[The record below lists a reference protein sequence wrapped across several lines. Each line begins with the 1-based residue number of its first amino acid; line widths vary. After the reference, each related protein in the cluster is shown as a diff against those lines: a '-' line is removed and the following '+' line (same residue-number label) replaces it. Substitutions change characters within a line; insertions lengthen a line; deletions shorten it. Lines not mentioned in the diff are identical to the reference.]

1 MNNSK
6 EQNMASGNPA
16 EIVLDVYDSNNNL
29 YTTLPG
35 GTNGFK
41 TGDTVY
47 RYKDDAGKDVFT
59 KDILDLP
66 MYASLDEKTGDIIIT
81 APGSIYNTD
90 EFQKTFDKSIL
101 ESYSLAYKLNPN
113 YKVSV
118 MEKNEETGAEEE
130 KQVTIPEWIEKLNE
144 SFKVYKDNLRLVRDT
159 KNNLVSQYGE
169 KANNLSTA
177 QINRILQNPTSG
189 VYIPDILFS
198 VNFFGD
204 NPDLGN
210 PFESIRGK
218 SGADGSFT
226 LDDLKSVF
234 TRENFGRSELAGV
247 LATIDGALKSSNWD
261 KEDTYTDADGN
272 TVKNRNSADEASKLI
287 AFKDFLLKNHPES
300 EWYQQVG
307 DNIETLC
314 LNFDYY
320 TTRVFANIANV
331 IEAGVTEGNGHA
343 VQNWIKEDLDPTMEQ
358 YNMYSQMETDA
369 AQAMQVIGMIGGTLL
384 GSAGAGVIA
393 KGLGA
398 LVLSPFAVGASLA
411 VKAMPALQK
420 LTTLTTI
427 AKTFSTAH
435 PMLSASASFLLDTL
449 HDAILFDSTTLR
461 DTLEAADGDTR
472 AYWEGQLAD
481 NMKWW
486 TGMAGARTLVK
497 FAGKTPVGKT
507 LDAWLTPY
515 INKKLAVWGER
526 KADFYDRMA
535 GGSLI
540 RKIEDQIRDAKYG
553 SNKFDRLVKKHI
565 QLEWNEILRTARKEL
580 GDIKIETKLGIFPTK
595 EGYKALLDAKN
606 NIKAI
611 ENAIDS
617 YARNINYKVSEYI
630 SPQYDPATK
639 QMRYINPDLA
649 KANQNASDFY
659 YKLVSLTKKY
669 GLSVS
674 DQGFLNQD
682 MINYWVGSAHLE
694 TMVQMSKYG
703 SADHAK
709 LASENIPIIKKN
721 IAAAKSALPQE
732 ITALIDQ
739 GIQNRIYQN
748 WYKAQNEFAKHKGLV
763 NAEQIDSYDNNPIWK
778 EIGYMPANIKT
789 EPTGRFIRK
798 DGTVEAVISQDIEHF
813 TYRVSKGQNY
823 ADPELVRFNKLRAL
837 AKADVNRDIIKAYNS
852 LSSTKNVIK
861 LSGEDTE
868 YARKINEN
876 KKNLEKLLNVSASE
890 QFKPGEFEFKLL
902 KGPDGKQTVNV
913 EIDLGT
919 RSIVISNLS
928 PDEVSQFLANKKVIK
943 GKNGKISDNVNAEN
957 YNEWFSKQSSEVKK
971 YLKQKYTE
979 MLGEDVVETDKVAIN
994 FGEKIDEWTQSEW
1007 NAWNDI
1013 RGTINNMSL
1022 ADNSLGLG
1030 NDKFY
1035 AELHDEINEMAKR
1048 VPYKGKRSISEI
1060 KSRVIRRLEENGI
1073 DAHLIERIDAPD
1085 RYTSNNMR
1093 HILNGDVDETTR
1105 IRLAKDVADNSDG
1118 KKLVAWRTQSDGT
1131 DNFYG
1136 SSLGSQMLDDVTR
1149 ERWKG
1154 GRWLYINEN
1163 GPNVDTMGRAGDNLL
1178 VFPVNKSDILY
1189 LNDVDDYSEAAE
1201 DLLSFRKTKRNDI
1214 DPREKAKYEV
1224 IRKSVIDIYG
1234 SEGNIPHY
1242 NELSKLDDYT
1252 LEKIANEDPRSLL
1265 KASGK
1270 KIIEYEV
1277 AGNRKEFVTFPD
1289 DTPEILS
1296 DGVKDMAKEYGGYDD
1311 VSDNFV
1317 NYNVGDIY
1325 NPADFTAN
1333 ELKGAPKIEKS
1344 KILDGS
1350 YDPSTRYKIAKTA
1363 AIEMIYGSNAG
1374 GNKQTWVLYRDQKNG
1389 IDNIKGN
1396 DAEPLAYTYKRSK
1409 EGDLDGAEIFNAG
1422 KPSSLSLKSAKSTVM
1437 FPVLQDDILN
1447 ENTVEKYKKMAES
1460 LIAKNKVEVDADTLH
1475 IFGLDDVIPKE
1486 LNSIIDSKGGN
1497 EFLKKVVDD
1506 DVRALLDISGKKILY
1521 GKITDGKG
1529 EDGWGLILF
1538 PDRNPE
1544 VFENGVNAMANIKND
1559 FNNSST
1565 LSGPALEK
1573 HLWNRL
1579 YSLINSKENI
1589 DFLNKLGWNDDIAI
1603 FKEGADRKGR
1613 ITRGRHSYG
1622 NYEEISVNLKA
1633 IDNIEILK
1641 KVEFHEVAHAAWL
1654 RATPETRE
1662 AIAKDLLKKMG
1673 VDPSVANGVEC
1684 TRDMNELVAHA
1695 MDTKFAADNGWTK
1708 YINDTVTKEH
1718 LTNLAEHAGVK
1729 LDKTFKEKA
1738 MTAVKSFI
1746 TFVKT
1751 KLLGINSAR
1760 TFNEF
1765 YYGLLNGDF
1774 ANDLKKRIGT
1784 TIIFNPNRELSKTGI
1799 DMSDYARRRAKP
1811 AEHPGFGGK
1820 IPITYTSYG
1829 GEEISVNKSHIKGGE
1844 DGPIGEVAG
1853 GVKGTGGDTP
1863 RQIPVTQF
1871 IHPTEEINVTRI
1883 YEPNSYELF
1892 KRAVDEGGAEFE
1904 AGLQRA
1910 YLLGDKNF
1918 SDSPLMNEAARNLEN
1933 GKDAF
1938 YDGVVLTRIKGELRS
1953 LIEGFDVD
1961 TFSDDL
1967 VKSIRS
1973 HIEDYVNKITSNE
1986 GAKAVIDSLAGD
1998 ANGADLFARY
2008 FSLKSLHEKA
2018 NLDRAKKAMADA
2030 VWEDLKA
2037 HDITI
2042 KNGEKVRDLVGKV
2055 VNDVVEKELDD
2066 AASALRTVN
2075 PDLADTKDLF
2085 ANVEKINNRIMGAE
2099 KKIKSGENGYVMYL
2113 DDNGREVYAQVD
2125 PAFASLYTYRYQIEN
2140 AEASALAKMNA
2151 MMSRMFRYGTT
2162 SVNLSSFGN
2171 QLFRDFGNALL
2182 VGGSWNTIR
2191 KNADNLVDVFGERIV
2206 NEIKQFDPS
2215 GYEMRQVEQLAK
2227 DSGQTINEAA
2237 VSRELMRGSAIAP
2250 STTETTL
2257 YAKFMKEAYGRKSD
2271 TDLNNLKS
2279 SVESLLEKYNP
2290 DKLLNGKRENYLR
2303 RRVYASSYNDAIK
2316 QGYNIEQART
2326 YAEFAMNNA
2335 TTNFSRQLY
2344 HLQAI
2349 ADSTPYFRAAING
2362 SKSFWRMW
2370 SLDPVGIT
2378 GRITGGLII
2387 PVMALTAFS
2396 LENKEDAE
2404 IYKNIPE
2411 YQKDSSIVFV
2421 FDGKP
2426 MSIPVPQEISNIINP
2441 FRHFVEYLNVAQPN
2455 AFHEL
2460 AMNDL
2465 LGFAPYDLTGFSTVD
2480 MDHMASEPTFFDRV
2494 SRGFARIFSSM
2505 APVPLKTVYMLA
2517 TGTDPYTGKSLRDPK
2532 NNVYFNEETGTTEVM
2547 DYNQNAF
2554 ARLLAEWFGDSGMSS
2569 NLAEKVVSG
2578 VVGTTGSNLLG
2589 DITALF
2595 REGGDAF
2602 MKSAATNIGEQ
2613 IMKPFDVPVYN
2624 LADATWKREIK
2635 NLTFE
2640 KEALLN
2646 SKKMVA
2652 LNNELKF
2659 ATDPEKRKKILAERS
2674 NLVNEFTQKVGNLVK
2689 NLSEEYGGTFDRQK
2703 FAAVMNL
2710 LNFDSDAG
2718 YQSGTQASS
2727 DIALSGY
2734 WDGRDAAIHTMQQ
2747 LGINGPNDASIF
2759 GYLIKD
2765 EATGKT
2771 VMKYTSP
2778 IAIMDM
2784 KQQWY
2789 NQDEI
2794 NYANINALIK
2804 SNGIKDA
2811 HDSITKQINAIYGS
2825 KSRLSNADRAN
2836 IEAIQINWNT
2846 QLAKVLAPYI
2856 SQMTPEAAINNSKVL
2871 NLLYPYVEVPG
2882 SWEKNNSNRS
2892 PSLGDRGNKK
2902 KAYYDSWIKT
2912 MFSVNDRYKGQY

>member
-6 EQNMASGNPA
+6 EQNIASGNPA

-47 RYKDDAGKDVFT
+47 RYKDDDGKDVFT

-90 EFQKTFDKSIL
+90 EFQRTFDKSVL

-113 YKVSV
+113 YKVPV

-159 KNNLVSQYGE
+159 KKNLVSQYGE

-247 LATIDGALKSSNWD
+247 IATIDGALKSSNWD

-331 IEAGVTEGNGHA
+331 IEAGATEGNGHFIH
-343 VQNWIKEDLDPTMEQ
+343 NWIKEDLDPTMEQ

-420 LTTLTTI
+420 LATLTTI

-435 PMLSASASFLLDTL
+435 PMLAASASFLLDTL

-497 FAGKTPVGKT
+497 FAGKTPVGKA

-553 SNKFDRLVKKHI
+553 SNKFNRLVKKHI

-606 NIKAI
+606 NVKAI

-694 TMVQMSKYG
+694 TMIQMSKYG
-703 SADHAK
+703 SSDHAK
-709 LASENIPIIKKN
+709 LALENIPIIKKN

-739 GIQNRIYQN
+739 GIKNRVYQN

-763 NAEQIDSYDNNPIWK
+763 NADQIDSYDNNPIWK

-789 EPTGRFIRK
+789 EPTGRFLRK

-813 TYRVSKGQNY
+813 TYRVSEGQNY

-876 KKNLEKLLNVSASE
+876 KKSLEKLLNVSASE
-890 QFKPGEFEFKLL
+890 QFKPGEVEFKLL
-902 KGPDGKQTVNV
+902 KSTDGEQTVNV

-919 RSIVISNLS
+919 RSIVISSLS

-957 YNEWFSKQSSEVKK
+957 YNDWFNNQSNEVKK
-971 YLKQKYTE
+971 YLRQKYTE
-979 MLGEDVVETDKVAIN
+979 MTGEDVVSESNKLTVSSINSDTIGEVDGNDYAKYIDPTKKGQFNPEGYKKFGEENLERVSTDELDKGTEDLTTNVIKTGGPVDRYNADIRSGEIASDRDFAGRLLDDFLDTGGYSGGVNSSEEELEQLVWTYFHKEQDALYNKLFENGDFDYTKEEEYYDALRELVISKLVQGFRGNYKLKNNTILYRGIN
-994 FGEKIDEWTQSEW
+994 AGGNRVNRAGDLSWVKPNSDFNDRGFAFVTLSRDAANRFAGSGDGEKILLEYHVPAGNKVFYLNEYGKGAKDGGAMILPS
-1007 NAWNDI
+1007 NSHGRIGDI
-1013 RGTINNMSL
+1013 TV
-1022 ADNSLGLG
+1022 D
-1030 NDKFY
+1030 
-1035 AELHDEINEMAKR
+1035 
-1048 VPYKGKRSISEI
+1048 
-1060 KSRVIRRLEENGI
+1060 ENGVKHVQI
-1073 DAHLIERIDAPD
+1073 YLD
-1085 RYTSNNMR
+1085 SN
-1093 HILNGDVDETTR
+1093 GVDV
-1105 IRLAKDVADNSDG
+1105 
-1118 KKLVAWRTQSDGT
+1118 KKFQ
-1131 DNFYG
+1131 
-1136 SSLGSQMLDDVTR
+1136 
-1149 ERWKG
+1149 
-1154 GRWLYINEN
+1154 
-1163 GPNVDTMGRAGDNLL
+1163 
-1178 VFPVNKSDILY
+1178 
-1189 LNDVDDYSEAAE
+1189 
-1201 DLLSFRKTKRNDI
+1201 
-1214 DPREKAKYEV
+1214 
-1224 IRKSVIDIYG
+1224 
-1234 SEGNIPHY
+1234 
-1242 NELSKLDDYT
+1242 
-1252 LEKIANEDPRSLL
+1252 
-1265 KASGK
+1265 
-1270 KIIEYEV
+1270 
-1277 AGNRKEFVTFPD
+1277 
-1289 DTPEILS
+1289 
-1296 DGVKDMAKEYGGYDD
+1296 
-1311 VSDNFV
+1311 
-1317 NYNVGDIY
+1317 
-1325 NPADFTAN
+1325 NPANIEGT
-1333 ELKGAPKIEKS
+1333 PKYTKE
-1344 KILDGS
+1344 KILDNS
-1350 YDPSTRYKIAKTA
+1350 YDTTTRWKLAKTA
-1363 AIEMIYGSNAG
+1363 ATEMFYDASNG
-1374 GNKQTWVLYRDQKNG
+1374 NGNHLNGRVIGWSNDGNKIGDTIGSTLNSKFR
-1389 IDNIKGN
+1389 
-1396 DAEPLAYTYKRSK
+1396 YKK
-1409 EGDLDGAEIFNAG
+1409 DGDIDGAKFFEDHTYRYSGDRLSG
-1422 KPSSLSLKSAKSTVM
+1422 KAF
-1437 FPVLQDDILN
+1437 FPVKASDILN
-1447 ENTVEKYKKMAES
+1447 SDEVSQYSRNAEQVLNMSKETRALETKVAKESKKSEDWYKLLTS
-1460 LIAKNKVEVDADTLH
+1460 S
-1475 IFGLDDVIPKE
+1475 DDE
-1486 LNSIIDSKGGN
+1486 
-1497 EFLKKVVDD
+1497 LKKIADGDIKALMNMTNTRVFKGAFSVPDGETHWGYIIFDD
-1506 DVRALLDISGKKILY
+1506 DVKNVFN
-1521 GKITDGKG
+1521 DG
-1529 EDGWGLILF
+1529 L
-1538 PDRNPE
+1538 
-1544 VFENGVNAMANIKND
+1544 NAMTNVKND
-1559 FNNSST
+1559 IDNSYT
-1565 LSGPALEK
+1565 LSSS
-1573 HLWNRL
+1573 
-1579 YSLINSKENI
+1579 SLREHNKKKLNKLIRSEENL
-1589 DFLNKLGWNDDIAI
+1589 DFLNKIGWTKDIDA
-1603 FKEGADRKGR
+1603 FQSKYWGVYSSVRSSG
-1613 ITRGRHSYG
+1613 
-1622 NYEEISVNLKA
+1622 YEKIKANMDMIEDLAGLKTT
-1633 IDNIEILK
+1633 
-1641 KVEFHEVAHAAWL
+1641 EFHEISHAAWK
-1654 RATPETRE
+1654 RATTKTRM
-1662 AIAKDLLKKMG
+1662 AIGQDLVNKLGLNIK
-1673 VDPSVANGVEC
+1673 VDNLVACSE
-1684 TRDMNELVAHA
+1684 DMSELIAHA
-1695 MDTKFAADNGWTK
+1695 MDMRFASENGWEK
-1708 YINDTVTKEH
+1708 MVKDSAINDYVE
-1718 LTNLAEHAGVK
+1718 NLAKHAGYK
-1729 LDKTFKEKA
+1729 PT
-1738 MTAVKSFI
+1738 KSFKDRVI
-1746 TFVKT
+1746 SIVRSFVIFVKT
-1751 KLLGINSAR
+1751 KLAGINDAR
-1760 TFNEF
+1760 TFDDF
-1765 YYGLLNGDF
+1765 YNGLLNGDF
-1774 ANDLKKRIGT
+1774 ADDLNKSLGDFYKITEADDIKLSPAKKLVDLEPPDWDGNIRVTYLNGGNGRIGVNFIEDPT
-1784 TIIFNPNRELSKTGI
+1784 VGRGDI
-1799 DMSDYARRRAKP
+1799 DGSDIEAQAT
-1811 AEHPGFGGK
+1811 AQGGTK
-1820 IPITYTSYG
+1820 
-1829 GEEISVNKSHIKGGE
+1829 
-1844 DGPIGEVAG
+1844 
-1853 GVKGTGGDTP
+1853 
-1863 RQIPVTQF
+1863 IPVTQVMGS
-1871 IHPTEEINVTRI
+1871 PEEINVTRV

-1910 YLLGDKNF
+1910 YLLGDEKF
-1918 SDSPLMNEAARNLEN
+1918 SDSPLMNEAARNVEN

-1953 LIEGFDVD
+1953 LVDGFDVD

-1986 GAKAVIDSLAGD
+1986 GARAVIDSLAGD
-1998 ANGADLFARY
+1998 TNGADLFARY

-2085 ANVEKINNRIMGAE
+2085 ANVEKINNKIMGAE

-2182 VGGSWNTIR
+2182 VGGSWSTIR

-2237 VSRELMRGSAIAP
+2237 VSRELMRGSALAP

-2303 RRVYASSYNDAIK
+2303 RRVYASSYNDALK

-2426 MSIPVPQEISNIINP
+2426 ISIPVPQEISNIINP
-2441 FRHFVEYLNVAQPN
+2441 FRHFVEYLNIAQPN

-2480 MDHMASEPTFFDRV
+2480 MDHMASDPTFFDRV
-2494 SRGFARIFSSM
+2494 SRGFARVFSSM

-2589 DITALF
+2589 DLIALF
-2595 REGGDAF
+2595 KEGGDAF

-2689 NLSEEYGGTFDRQK
+2689 GLSEKYGGTFDRQK

-2710 LNFDSDAG
+2710 LNFDSNAG

-2759 GYLIKD
+2759 GYLVKD
-2765 EATGKT
+2765 DDTGKT

-2825 KSRLSNADRAN
+2825 KSRLSNADHAN

-2871 NLLYPYVEVPG
+2871 DLLYPYVEVPG

-2902 KAYYDSWIKT
+2902 KAYYDSWVKS

>member
-16 EIVLDVYDSNNNL
+16 EIVLDVYDSDNNL

-287 AFKDFLLKNHPES
+287 AFKDFILKNHPES

-314 LNFDYY
+314 LNFDYF

-358 YNMYSQMETDA
+358 YNMYSQLETDA

-497 FAGKTPVGKT
+497 FAGKTPVGKA

-540 RKIEDQIRDAKYG
+540 RKIEEQIRDAKYG
-553 SNKFDRLVKKHI
+553 SNKFNRLVKKHI

-595 EGYKALLDAKN
+595 EGYKDLLKAKN

-694 TMVQMSKYG
+694 TMIQMSKYG

-709 LASENIPIIKKN
+709 LALENIPIIKKN
-721 IAAAKSALPQE
+721 VAAAKSALPQE

-739 GIQNRIYQN
+739 GIQNRVYQN

-763 NAEQIDSYDNNPIWK
+763 NAEKIDSYDNNPIWK

-789 EPTGRFIRK
+789 EPTGRFLRN

-890 QFKPGEFEFKLL
+890 QFKPGEVEFKLL
-902 KGPDGKQTVNV
+902 KSTDGKQTVNV

-957 YNEWFSKQSSEVKK
+957 YNEWFNNQSSEVKK
-971 YLKQKYTE
+971 YLRQKYTE
-979 MLGEDVVETDKVAIN
+979 MTGDDVDVKTREHQYDGLEFFDAVPGTYEHKQMVGLIDGQKDIDYYAQNKDQRVAFVYMSPDEYLEALTKKN
-994 FGEKIDEWTQSEW
+994 GGPYENIDEILGRSRERWT
-1007 NAWNDI
+1007 
-1013 RGTINNMSL
+1013 T
-1022 ADNSLGLG
+1022 
-1030 NDKFY
+1030 K
-1035 AELHDEINEMAKR
+1035 
-1048 VPYKGKRSISEI
+1048 
-1060 KSRVIRRLEENGI
+1060 
-1073 DAHLIERIDAPD
+1073 
-1085 RYTSNNMR
+1085 
-1093 HILNGDVDETTR
+1093 
-1105 IRLAKDVADNSDG
+1105 DG
-1118 KKLVAWRTQSDGT
+1118 KKTGWMDYADQMRLHDFDPNAGDGKFPPPRLIY
-1131 DNFYG
+1131 DKNGYSG
-1136 SSLGSQMLDDVTR
+1136 QEGIHRALAARSLGVKEMPVSVEYSDRNMV
-1149 ERWKG
+1149 
-1154 GRWLYINEN
+1154 EN
-1163 GPNVDTMGRAGDNLL
+1163 AKRIIDGKANVVGDNLE
-1178 VFPVNKSDILY
+1178 V
-1189 LNDVDDYSEAAE
+1189 
-1201 DLLSFRKTKRNDI
+1201 KRFENPANI
-1214 DPREKAKYEV
+1214 DGTPKYTREK
-1224 IRKSVIDIYG
+1224 IID
-1234 SEGNIPHY
+1234 
-1242 NELSKLDDYT
+1242 
-1252 LEKIANEDPRSLL
+1252 
-1265 KASGK
+1265 
-1270 KIIEYEV
+1270 
-1277 AGNRKEFVTFPD
+1277 
-1289 DTPEILS
+1289 
-1296 DGVKDMAKEYGGYDD
+1296 GGYTP
-1311 VSDNFV
+1311 
-1317 NYNVGDIY
+1317 Y
-1325 NPADFTAN
+1325 
-1333 ELKGAPKIEKS
+1333 
-1344 KILDGS
+1344 
-1350 YDPSTRYKIAKTA
+1350 TRWKLAKTA
-1363 AIEMIYGSNAG
+1363 AYEMWYDNDSRKVGSVLAFTKDG
-1374 GNKQTWVLYRDQKNG
+1374 GSGANNG
-1389 IDNIKGN
+1389 IGESLEDG
-1396 DAEPLAYTYKRSK
+1396 LRYQT
-1409 EGDLDGAEIFNAG
+1409 EGDLDGAVFFREASWKGSGISKNKDGVFF
-1422 KPSSLSLKSAKSTVM
+1422 
-1437 FPVLQDDILN
+1437 FPVKDSDILYSSDAN
-1447 ENTVEKYKKMAES
+1447 QHARNAEALLKMSDEERANFGNMEKSDYWQKMLSYSE
-1460 LIAKNKVEVDADTLH
+1460 ED
-1475 IFGLDDVIPKE
+1475 
-1486 LNSIIDSKGGN
+1486 
-1497 EFLKKVVDD
+1497 LKKIANKDP
-1506 DVRALLDISGKKILY
+1506 RALLNLSDKKVFKGSFNGPDGGSGIY
-1521 GKITDGKG
+1521 GYIIFK
-1529 EDGWGLILF
+1529 EDVDELF
-1538 PDRNPE
+1538 N
-1544 VFENGVNAMANIKND
+1544 NGVDSMSRVKND
-1559 FNNSST
+1559 IDNKYT
-1565 LSGPALEK
+1565 LSASGIRSRNKKRLNALIRSE
-1573 HLWNRL
+1573 
-1579 YSLINSKENI
+1579 ENL
-1589 DFLNKLGWNDDIAI
+1589 DFLNKIGWDKGVYPNQSKYYGEYTFRRRVGTEKIEANMDLLDDMAGLQTT
-1603 FKEGADRKGR
+1603 E
-1613 ITRGRHSYG
+1613 
-1622 NYEEISVNLKA
+1622 L
-1633 IDNIEILK
+1633 
-1641 KVEFHEVAHAAWL
+1641 HELSHAAWQ
-1654 RATPETRE
+1654 RASVKTRM
-1662 AIAKDLLKKMG
+1662 AIGQDLVNKLGLKIEIDK
-1673 VDPSVANGVEC
+1673 VRACSN
-1684 TRDMNELVAHA
+1684 DMDELVAHA
-1695 MDTKFAADNGWTK
+1695 MDMRFASENGWEKWVESETTK
-1708 YINDTVTKEH
+1708 KH
-1718 LTNLAEHAGVK
+1718 LKNLAEHAGYK
-1729 LDKTFKEKA
+1729 LTESFKERA
-1738 MTAVKSFI
+1738 MNIVRSFVM
-1746 TFVKT
+1746 FVKA
-1751 KLLGINSAR
+1751 KLSGINDAR
-1760 TFNEF
+1760 TFDDF
-1765 YYGLLNGDF
+1765 YNGLLNGDF
-1774 ANDLKKRIGT
+1774 ADDLRKNLREFYNSTEGTGDSLRPAKNLQELDSPDWDGKISVTYINGDSGNVGIRFEPNTNSQQSGT
-1784 TIIFNPNRELSKTGI
+1784 TN
-1799 DMSDYARRRAKP
+1799 
-1811 AEHPGFGGK
+1811 
-1820 IPITYTSYG
+1820 
-1829 GEEISVNKSHIKGGE
+1829 
-1844 DGPIGEVAG
+1844 
-1853 GVKGTGGDTP
+1853 
-1863 RQIPVTQF
+1863 IPVTQV
-1871 IHPTEEINVTRI
+1871 IHLPEEIDVTRV

-1910 YLLGDKNF
+1910 YLLGDEKF

-2085 ANVEKINNRIMGAE
+2085 ANVEKINNKIMGAE

-2182 VGGSWNTIR
+2182 VGGSWSTIR

-2480 MDHMASEPTFFDRV
+2480 MDHMASDPTFFDRV

-2569 NLAEKVVSG
+2569 NLAEKIVSG
-2578 VVGTTGSNLLG
+2578 IVGTTGSNLLG

-2602 MKSAATNIGEQ
+2602 LKSAATNIGEQ
-2613 IMKPFDVPVYN
+2613 VMKPFDVPVYN

-2689 NLSEEYGGTFDRQK
+2689 GLSEKYGGTFDRQK

-2734 WDGRDAAIHTMQQ
+2734 WDGRDAAIHAMQQ

-2759 GYLIKD
+2759 GYLVKD
-2765 EATGKT
+2765 DATGKT

-2836 IEAIQINWNT
+2836 IESIQINWNT

>member
-6 EQNMASGNPA
+6 EQNIASGNPS
-16 EIVLDVYDSNNNL
+16 EMVLDVYDSNNNL
-29 YTTLPG
+29 YTTLPN

-41 TGDTVY
+41 SGDTVY
-47 RYKDDAGKDVFT
+47 RYKDDSGKDVFT

-118 MEKNEETGAEEE
+118 MEKNEETGVEEE

-159 KNNLVSQYGE
+159 KKNLVSQYGE

-331 IEAGVTEGNGHA
+331 IEAGATEGNGHA

-420 LTTLTTI
+420 LATLTTI

-435 PMLSASASFLLDTL
+435 PMLAASASFLLDTL

-497 FAGKTPVGKT
+497 FAGKTPIGKA
-507 LDAWLTPY
+507 LDAWFTPY

-540 RKIEDQIRDAKYG
+540 RKIEDQIKDAKYG
-553 SNKFDRLVKKHI
+553 SNKFNRLVKKHI

-595 EGYKALLDAKN
+595 EGYKDLLDAKN
-606 NIKAI
+606 NIKSI

-617 YARNINYKVSEYI
+617 YARNINYKVGEYI

-682 MINYWVGSAHLE
+682 MIDYWVGSAHLE
-694 TMVQMSKYG
+694 TMIQMSKYG
-703 SADHAK
+703 NADHAK
-709 LASENIPIIKKN
+709 LALENIPILEKN

-732 ITALIDQ
+732 ITSLIDQ
-739 GIQNRIYQN
+739 GIQNRVYQN

-763 NAEQIDSYDNNPIWK
+763 NADQIDSYDNNPIWK

-789 EPTGRFIRK
+789 DPTGRFIRN

-813 TYRVSKGQNY
+813 TYRVSEGQHY

-852 LSSTKNVIK
+852 LSSAKNVVK

-876 KKNLEKLLNVSASE
+876 RKSLEKLLNVSASE
-890 QFKPGEFEFKLL
+890 QFKPGEIEFKLL
-902 KGPDGKQTVNV
+902 KSADGKQTVNV

-919 RSIVISNLS
+919 RSIVISSLS

-957 YNEWFSKQSSEVKK
+957 YNEWFNNQSSEVKK

-979 MLGEDVVETDKVAIN
+979 MTGDDVDVKTKEHQYDGLEFFDAVPGTYEHKQMVGLINGQKDIDYYAQNKDQRVAFVYMSPDEYLEALTKKN
-994 FGEKIDEWTQSEW
+994 GGPYENIDEILGRSRERWT
-1007 NAWNDI
+1007 
-1013 RGTINNMSL
+1013 T
-1022 ADNSLGLG
+1022 
-1030 NDKFY
+1030 K
-1035 AELHDEINEMAKR
+1035 
-1048 VPYKGKRSISEI
+1048 
-1060 KSRVIRRLEENGI
+1060 
-1073 DAHLIERIDAPD
+1073 
-1085 RYTSNNMR
+1085 
-1093 HILNGDVDETTR
+1093 
-1105 IRLAKDVADNSDG
+1105 DG
-1118 KKLVAWRTQSDGT
+1118 KKTGWMDYADQMRLHDFDPNAGDGKFPPPRLIY
-1131 DNFYG
+1131 DKNGYSG
-1136 SSLGSQMLDDVTR
+1136 QEGIHRALAARSLGVKEMPVSVEYSDRNM
-1149 ERWKG
+1149 G
-1154 GRWLYINEN
+1154 EN
-1163 GPNVDTMGRAGDNLL
+1163 VKRIIDGKTNV
-1178 VFPVNKSDILY
+1178 
-1189 LNDVDDYSEAAE
+1189 
-1201 DLLSFRKTKRNDI
+1201 
-1214 DPREKAKYEV
+1214 
-1224 IRKSVIDIYG
+1224 
-1234 SEGNIPHY
+1234 
-1242 NELSKLDDYT
+1242 
-1252 LEKIANEDPRSLL
+1252 
-1265 KASGK
+1265 
-1270 KIIEYEV
+1270 
-1277 AGNRKEFVTFPD
+1277 
-1289 DTPEILS
+1289 
-1296 DGVKDMAKEYGGYDD
+1296 
-1311 VSDNFV
+1311 VSDNLEVKRFE
-1317 NYNVGDIY
+1317 NPANIEGDDGNVGIR
-1325 NPADFTAN
+1325 F
-1333 ELKGAPKIEKS
+1333 
-1344 KILDGS
+1344 
-1350 YDPSTRYKIAKTA
+1350 
-1363 AIEMIYGSNAG
+1363 
-1374 GNKQTWVLYRDQKNG
+1374 
-1389 IDNIKGN
+1389 
-1396 DAEPLAYTYKRSK
+1396 EPNTDSQQ
-1409 EGDLDGAEIFNAG
+1409 
-1422 KPSSLSLKSAKSTVM
+1422 
-1437 FPVLQDDILN
+1437 PV
-1447 ENTVEKYKKMAES
+1447 T
-1460 LIAKNKVEVDADTLH
+1460 
-1475 IFGLDDVIPKE
+1475 
-1486 LNSIIDSKGGN
+1486 
-1497 EFLKKVVDD
+1497 
-1506 DVRALLDISGKKILY
+1506 
-1521 GKITDGKG
+1521 
-1529 EDGWGLILF
+1529 
-1538 PDRNPE
+1538 
-1544 VFENGVNAMANIKND
+1544 
-1559 FNNSST
+1559 
-1565 LSGPALEK
+1565 
-1573 HLWNRL
+1573 
-1579 YSLINSKENI
+1579 
-1589 DFLNKLGWNDDIAI
+1589 
-1603 FKEGADRKGR
+1603 
-1613 ITRGRHSYG
+1613 
-1622 NYEEISVNLKA
+1622 
-1633 IDNIEILK
+1633 
-1641 KVEFHEVAHAAWL
+1641 
-1654 RATPETRE
+1654 
-1662 AIAKDLLKKMG
+1662 
-1673 VDPSVANGVEC
+1673 
-1684 TRDMNELVAHA
+1684 
-1695 MDTKFAADNGWTK
+1695 
-1708 YINDTVTKEH
+1708 
-1718 LTNLAEHAGVK
+1718 TN
-1729 LDKTFKEKA
+1729 
-1738 MTAVKSFI
+1738 
-1746 TFVKT
+1746 
-1751 KLLGINSAR
+1751 
-1760 TFNEF
+1760 
-1765 YYGLLNGDF
+1765 
-1774 ANDLKKRIGT
+1774 
-1784 TIIFNPNRELSKTGI
+1784 
-1799 DMSDYARRRAKP
+1799 
-1811 AEHPGFGGK
+1811 
-1820 IPITYTSYG
+1820 
-1829 GEEISVNKSHIKGGE
+1829 
-1844 DGPIGEVAG
+1844 
-1853 GVKGTGGDTP
+1853 
-1863 RQIPVTQF
+1863 IPVTQVV
-1871 IHPTEEINVTRI
+1871 HLPEEIDVTRV

-1892 KRAVDEGGAEFE
+1892 KRAVDEGGVEFE

-1910 YLLGDKNF
+1910 YLLGDEGF
-1918 SDSPLMNEAARNLEN
+1918 SKSPLMNEAARNLES
-1933 GKDAF
+1933 GKEAF
-1938 YDGVVLTRIKGELRS
+1938 YDGVVLTRIKGELRN
-1953 LIEGFDVD
+1953 LTEGFDVD

-1967 VKSIRS
+1967 IKSIRA
-1973 HIEDYVNKITSNE
+1973 HLEDYVNKITGNG
-1986 GAKAVIDSLAGD
+1986 GARAVIDSLASD

-2018 NLDRAKKAMADA
+2018 NLDRAKKSMADA
-2030 VWEDLKA
+2030 VWDELK
-2037 HDITI
+2037 DRDVTI
-2042 KNGEKVRDLVGKV
+2042 KNGEKIRDLVGKV

-2075 PDLADTKDLF
+2075 PELADSKDLF
-2085 ANVEKINNRIMGAE
+2085 ANVEKINRKITGAE
-2099 KKIKSGENGYVMYL
+2099 NKIKNGENGYVMYL

-2182 VGGSWNTIR
+2182 VGGSWSTIH

-2227 DSGQTINEAA
+2227 ESGQTINEAA

-2257 YAKFMKEAYGRKSD
+2257 YAKFMKEAYGKKSD

-2303 RRVYASSYNDAIK
+2303 RRVYASSYNDALK

-2426 MSIPVPQEISNIINP
+2426 ISIPVPQEISSIINP
-2441 FRHFVEYLNVAQPN
+2441 FRHFVEYLNQAQPN

-2602 MKSAATNIGEQ
+2602 IKSAATNIGEQ
-2613 IMKPFDVPVYN
+2613 VMKPFDVPVYN

-2689 NLSEEYGGTFDRQK
+2689 GLSEEYGGTFDRQK

-2759 GYLIKD
+2759 GYLVKD
-2765 EATGKT
+2765 DATGKT

-2892 PSLGDRGNKK
+2892 PSLGERGNKK
-2902 KAYYDSWIKT
+2902 KAYYDSWVKS